1 MLDNN
6 SGTTGIKNLA
16 SWCLNKLNTA
26 TPEIAERS
34 GSGSGRSQVREE
46 VKREMNAGPRS
57 CGRLT
62 RRWVYHGWS
71 PWRARF
77 EVSTLYITLLR
88 GVTMRGCERGCLKR
102 DNREGA
108 VEGE

>member
-34 GSGSGRSQVREE
+34 GSGRSHVREE

-62 RRWVYHGWS
+62 RRWVYRGWS

-77 EVSTLYITLLR
+77 EVLTL
-88 GVTMRGCERGCLKR
+88 
-102 DNREGA
+102 
-108 VEGE
+108 

>member
-6 SGTTGIKNLA
+6 RGTTGIKNLA
-16 SWCLNKLNTA
+16 SWCLNILNTV

-34 GSGSGRSQVREE
+34 GSGRRRVREV

-62 RRWVYHGWS
+62 
-71 PWRARF
+71 
-77 EVSTLYITLLR
+77 
-88 GVTMRGCERGCLKR
+88 KR
-102 DNREGA
+102 
-108 VEGE
+108 